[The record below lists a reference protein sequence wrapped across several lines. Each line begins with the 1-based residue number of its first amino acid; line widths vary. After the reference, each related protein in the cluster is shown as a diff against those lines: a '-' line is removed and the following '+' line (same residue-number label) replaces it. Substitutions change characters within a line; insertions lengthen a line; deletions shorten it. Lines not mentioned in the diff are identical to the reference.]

1 MTNIQS
7 ADVSASVRS
16 DFNFDVEKYPLSAVM
31 GTEVLPTDQYG
42 LFRSDTGYLNGVKS
56 VSPRYVPHTTD
67 DVCALVDAAGEA
79 FDGEIACDTHF
90 RNGHYVSIAPTAE
103 QRRSI
108 FKDRDTDNVW
118 PRVMINAG
126 YDGKAFTATMGYF
139 RDACSNLAMMRMKE
153 GGMVYGGYSGM
164 VPGEG
169 HGMEDNVYMPIV
181 DRKEGDQVATLA
193 VSPDE
198 YIVDAATVAALGNG
212 SSDAG
217 AKVLDETIKDIRQE
231 AFGTTK
237 QPNQINGLA
246 SLQQALKS
254 NTG

>member
-1 MTNIQS
+1 MNINQ
-7 ADVSASVRS
+7 DIKETVR
-16 DFNFDVEKYPLSAVM
+16 LSALDNLAARAGITRQQVDNAKR
-31 GTEVLPTDQYG
+31 VLSTSNQ
-42 LFRSDTGYLNGVKS
+42 
-56 VSPRYVPHTTD
+56 
-67 DVCALVDAAGEA
+67 DAMERKM
-79 FDGEIACDTHF
+79 EQMQPP
-90 RNGHYVSIAPTAE
+90 PTAPMSPAPAQPMPSDPE
-103 QRRSI
+103 RMA
-108 FKDRDTDNVW
+108 
-118 PRVMINAG
+118 RVKAVQNALRTESQL
-126 YDGKAFTATMGYF
+126 D
-139 RDACSNLAMMRMKE
+139 NLAMMKMRQAKE

-169 HGMEDNVYMPIV
+169 HGMQDNVYMPIV
-181 DRKEGDQVATLA
+181 DRAEGQQVATLA

-246 SLQQALKS
+246 SLQQALES
-254 NTG
+254 NMG

>member
-1 MTNIQS
+1 MNINQ
-7 ADVSASVRS
+7 DIKETVR
-16 DFNFDVEKYPLSAVM
+16 LSALDNLAARAGITREQVDNAKKVLSTSNQAAM
-31 GTEVLPTDQYG
+31 EREMQQMQPPPMAPMSPAPAQPMPSDPERMARVKAVQNALRTESQLD
-42 LFRSDTGYLNGVKS
+42 
-56 VSPRYVPHTTD
+56 
-67 DVCALVDAAGEA
+67 
-79 FDGEIACDTHF
+79 
-90 RNGHYVSIAPTAE
+90 
-103 QRRSI
+103 
-108 FKDRDTDNVW
+108 
-118 PRVMINAG
+118 
-126 YDGKAFTATMGYF
+126 
-139 RDACSNLAMMRMKE
+139 NLAMMKMRQAKE

-169 HGMEDNVYMPIV
+169 HGMQDNVYMPIV
-181 DRKEGDQVATLA
+181 DRAEGQQVATLA

-254 NTG
+254 NIG

>member
-1 MTNIQS
+1 MNINK
-7 ADVSASVRS
+7 DIKETVR
-16 DFNFDVEKYPLSAVM
+16 LSALDNLAARAGISREQVDNAKRVLATSNQDAM
-31 GTEVLPTDQYG
+31 EREMEQMQPPPMAPMSPAPAQPMPSDPQRMARVKAVQDALRTESQLD
-42 LFRSDTGYLNGVKS
+42 
-56 VSPRYVPHTTD
+56 
-67 DVCALVDAAGEA
+67 
-79 FDGEIACDTHF
+79 
-90 RNGHYVSIAPTAE
+90 
-103 QRRSI
+103 
-108 FKDRDTDNVW
+108 
-118 PRVMINAG
+118 
-126 YDGKAFTATMGYF
+126 
-139 RDACSNLAMMRMKE
+139 NLAMMKMRQARE

-169 HGMEDNVYMPIV
+169 HGMQDNVYMPIV
-181 DRKEGDQVATLA
+181 DRAEGQQVATLA

-217 AKVLDETIKDIRQE
+217 AKVLDETIKDIREE

-254 NTG
+254 NIG

>member
-1 MTNIQS
+1 MNINK
-7 ADVSASVRS
+7 DIKETIR
-16 DFNFDVEKYPLSAVM
+16 LSALDNLLARAGVTRVQLNSAKDILTLSNRDAM
-31 GTEVLPTDQYG
+31 EKEMEEQAGAVPMQMPPQQTRPPVQPMP
-42 LFRSDTGYLNGVKS
+42 SDPRRMAGVKA
-56 VSPRYVPHTTD
+56 VQD
-67 DVCALVDAAGEA
+67 ALRTESQLD
-79 FDGEIACDTHF
+79 
-90 RNGHYVSIAPTAE
+90 
-103 QRRSI
+103 
-108 FKDRDTDNVW
+108 
-118 PRVMINAG
+118 
-126 YDGKAFTATMGYF
+126 
-139 RDACSNLAMMRMKE
+139 NLAMMRMRQARG
-153 GGMVYGGYSGM
+153 GGMAYKGYSGM

-169 HGMEDNVYMPIV
+169 HGMQDNVYMPIV
-181 DRKEGDQVATLA
+181 DRAEGQQVATLA

-254 NTG
+254 NIG

>member
-1 MTNIQS
+1 MNINK
-7 ADVSASVRS
+7 DIKETVR
-16 DFNFDVEKYPLSAVM
+16 LSALDNLAARAGITRQQVDDAKRILTISNQDAM
-31 GTEVLPTDQYG
+31 HREMEQMHPPAMAPMSPPPAQPMPSDPQRMAKVKAVQDALRTESQLD
-42 LFRSDTGYLNGVKS
+42 
-56 VSPRYVPHTTD
+56 
-67 DVCALVDAAGEA
+67 
-79 FDGEIACDTHF
+79 
-90 RNGHYVSIAPTAE
+90 
-103 QRRSI
+103 
-108 FKDRDTDNVW
+108 
-118 PRVMINAG
+118 
-126 YDGKAFTATMGYF
+126 
-139 RDACSNLAMMRMKE
+139 NLAMMRMKE

-181 DRKEGDQVATLA
+181 DRKEGEQVATLA

-212 SSDAG
+212 RTDAG

>member
-1 MTNIQS
+1 MNINK
-7 ADVSASVRS
+7 DIKETVR
-16 DFNFDVEKYPLSAVM
+16 LSALDNLAARAGITRQQVDDAKRILTISNQDAM
-31 GTEVLPTDQYG
+31 QREMEQMQPPAMAPMSPPPAQPMPSDPQRMAKVKAVQDALRTESQLD
-42 LFRSDTGYLNGVKS
+42 
-56 VSPRYVPHTTD
+56 
-67 DVCALVDAAGEA
+67 
-79 FDGEIACDTHF
+79 
-90 RNGHYVSIAPTAE
+90 
-103 QRRSI
+103 
-108 FKDRDTDNVW
+108 
-118 PRVMINAG
+118 
-126 YDGKAFTATMGYF
+126 
-139 RDACSNLAMMRMKE
+139 NLAMMRMKE

-181 DRKEGDQVATLA
+181 DRKEGEQVATLA

-237 QPNQINGLA
+237 QPNQLNGLA

-254 NTG
+254 NIG

>member
-1 MTNIQS
+1 MNINK
-7 ADVSASVRS
+7 DIK
-16 DFNFDVEKYPLSAVM
+16 ETIKLSALDNLLVRAGVTKVQLNSAKNILTISNQDAAEREM
-31 GTEVLPTDQYG
+31 EEQAGAVPMQMPPQQTRPPVQPMP
-42 LFRSDTGYLNGVKS
+42 SDPRRMAGVKA
-56 VSPRYVPHTTD
+56 VQD
-67 DVCALVDAAGEA
+67 ALRTESQLD
-79 FDGEIACDTHF
+79 
-90 RNGHYVSIAPTAE
+90 
-103 QRRSI
+103 
-108 FKDRDTDNVW
+108 
-118 PRVMINAG
+118 
-126 YDGKAFTATMGYF
+126 
-139 RDACSNLAMMRMKE
+139 NLAMMRMRQARG
-153 GGMVYGGYSGM
+153 GGMVYKGYSGM

-169 HGMEDNVYMPIV
+169 HGMQDNVYMPIV
-181 DRKEGDQVATLA
+181 DRAEGQQVATLA

-254 NTG
+254 NIE

>member
-1 MTNIQS
+1 MNINK
-7 ADVSASVRS
+7 DIKETVR
-16 DFNFDVEKYPLSAVM
+16 LSALDNLAARAGITRQQVDDAKRILTISNQDAM
-31 GTEVLPTDQYG
+31 QKEMEQMQPQAMAPMSPPPAQPMPSDPQRMAKVKAVQDALRTESQLD
-42 LFRSDTGYLNGVKS
+42 
-56 VSPRYVPHTTD
+56 
-67 DVCALVDAAGEA
+67 
-79 FDGEIACDTHF
+79 
-90 RNGHYVSIAPTAE
+90 
-103 QRRSI
+103 
-108 FKDRDTDNVW
+108 
-118 PRVMINAG
+118 
-126 YDGKAFTATMGYF
+126 
-139 RDACSNLAMMRMKE
+139 NLAMMRMKE

-181 DRKEGDQVATLA
+181 DREEGEQVATLA

-254 NTG
+254 NIG

>member
-1 MTNIQS
+1 MNINK
-7 ADVSASVRS
+7 DIKETVR
-16 DFNFDVEKYPLSAVM
+16 LSALDNLAARAGITRQQVDDAKRNLTISNQDAM
-31 GTEVLPTDQYG
+31 QREMEQMQPPAMAPMSPPPAQPMPSDPQRMAKVKAVQDALRTESQLD
-42 LFRSDTGYLNGVKS
+42 
-56 VSPRYVPHTTD
+56 
-67 DVCALVDAAGEA
+67 
-79 FDGEIACDTHF
+79 
-90 RNGHYVSIAPTAE
+90 
-103 QRRSI
+103 
-108 FKDRDTDNVW
+108 
-118 PRVMINAG
+118 
-126 YDGKAFTATMGYF
+126 
-139 RDACSNLAMMRMKE
+139 NLAMMRMKE

-181 DRKEGDQVATLA
+181 DRKEGEQVATLA

-254 NTG
+254 NIG

>member
-1 MTNIQS
+1 MNINK
-7 ADVSASVRS
+7 DIKETVR
-16 DFNFDVEKYPLSAVM
+16 LSALDNLAARAGITREQVDVAK
-31 GTEVLPTDQYG
+31 EVLSFSNQDAMQREMEQMQPPPMAPMSPPPAQPMP
-42 LFRSDTGYLNGVKS
+42 SDPQRMARVKA
-56 VSPRYVPHTTD
+56 VQD
-67 DVCALVDAAGEA
+67 ALRTESQLD
-79 FDGEIACDTHF
+79 
-90 RNGHYVSIAPTAE
+90 
-103 QRRSI
+103 
-108 FKDRDTDNVW
+108 
-118 PRVMINAG
+118 
-126 YDGKAFTATMGYF
+126 
-139 RDACSNLAMMRMKE
+139 NLAMMKMRQARE

-169 HGMEDNVYMPIV
+169 HGMQDNVYMPIV
-181 DRKEGDQVATLA
+181 DRAEGQQVATLA

-254 NTG
+254 NIG

>member
-1 MTNIQS
+1 MNINK
-7 ADVSASVRS
+7 DIKETVRLSVL
-16 DFNFDVEKYPLSAVM
+16 DNL
-31 GTEVLPTDQYG
+31 
-42 LFRSDTGYLNGVKS
+42 
-56 VSPRYVPHTTD
+56 
-67 DVCALVDAAGEA
+67 ALRAGITREQVDAAKRILTISNQDAMQKEM
-79 FDGEIACDTHF
+79 
-90 RNGHYVSIAPTAE
+90 E
-103 QRRSI
+103 QGTGIPMTIPSMPPLTSPMPSDPRR
-108 FKDRDTDNVW
+108 
-118 PRVMINAG
+118 MAG
-126 YDGKAFTATMGYF
+126 VKAVQSALRTESPL
-139 RDACSNLAMMRMKE
+139 DNLAMMRMKE

-181 DRKEGDQVATLA
+181 DRKEGEQVATLA

-254 NTG
+254 NIG

>member
-1 MTNIQS
+1 MNINK
-7 ADVSASVRS
+7 DIKETIR
-16 DFNFDVEKYPLSAVM
+16 LSALDNLLARAGVTRVQLNSAKDILTLSNRDAM
-31 GTEVLPTDQYG
+31 EREMEEQAGAVPMQIPPQQTRPPVQPMP
-42 LFRSDTGYLNGVKS
+42 SDPRRMAGVKA
-56 VSPRYVPHTTD
+56 VQD
-67 DVCALVDAAGEA
+67 ALRTESQLD
-79 FDGEIACDTHF
+79 
-90 RNGHYVSIAPTAE
+90 
-103 QRRSI
+103 
-108 FKDRDTDNVW
+108 
-118 PRVMINAG
+118 
-126 YDGKAFTATMGYF
+126 
-139 RDACSNLAMMRMKE
+139 NLAMMRMRQARG
-153 GGMVYGGYSGM
+153 GGMAYKGYSGM

-169 HGMEDNVYMPIV
+169 HGMQDNVYMPIV
-181 DRKEGDQVATLA
+181 DRAEGQQVATLA

-254 NTG
+254 NIG

>member
-1 MTNIQS
+1 MNINK
-7 ADVSASVRS
+7 DIKETVR
-16 DFNFDVEKYPLSAVM
+16 LSALDNLAARAGITRNQVM
-31 GTEVLPTDQYG
+31 QAKNILTLSNQDAMEREMEEQAGAVPMQVPPQQTRPPVQPMPSDPRRMARVKAIQDALRTESQLD
-42 LFRSDTGYLNGVKS
+42 
-56 VSPRYVPHTTD
+56 
-67 DVCALVDAAGEA
+67 
-79 FDGEIACDTHF
+79 
-90 RNGHYVSIAPTAE
+90 
-103 QRRSI
+103 
-108 FKDRDTDNVW
+108 
-118 PRVMINAG
+118 
-126 YDGKAFTATMGYF
+126 
-139 RDACSNLAMMRMKE
+139 NLAMMRMRQARG
-153 GGMVYGGYSGM
+153 GGMAYKGYSGM

-169 HGMEDNVYMPIV
+169 HGMQDNVYMPIV
-181 DRKEGDQVATLA
+181 DRAEGQQVATLA

-254 NTG
+254 NIG

>member
-1 MTNIQS
+1 MNINK
-7 ADVSASVRS
+7 DIK
-16 DFNFDVEKYPLSAVM
+16 ETIKLSALDNLLVRAGVTKVQLNSAKNILTISNQDAAEREM
-31 GTEVLPTDQYG
+31 EEQAGAVPMQMPPQQTRPPVQPTP
-42 LFRSDTGYLNGVKS
+42 SDPRRMAGVKA
-56 VSPRYVPHTTD
+56 VQD
-67 DVCALVDAAGEA
+67 ALRTESQLD
-79 FDGEIACDTHF
+79 
-90 RNGHYVSIAPTAE
+90 
-103 QRRSI
+103 
-108 FKDRDTDNVW
+108 
-118 PRVMINAG
+118 
-126 YDGKAFTATMGYF
+126 
-139 RDACSNLAMMRMKE
+139 NLAMMRMRQARG
-153 GGMVYGGYSGM
+153 GGMAYKGYSGM

-169 HGMEDNVYMPIV
+169 HGMQDNVYMPIV
-181 DRKEGDQVATLA
+181 DRAEGQQVATLA

-254 NTG
+254 NIG

>member
-1 MTNIQS
+1 MNINK
-7 ADVSASVRS
+7 DIKETVR
-16 DFNFDVEKYPLSAVM
+16 LSALDNLAARAGITREQVEDAKRILTISNQDAM
-31 GTEVLPTDQYG
+31 QKEMEQMQPQAMAPMSPPPSQPMPSDPERMAKVKAVQDALRTESQLD
-42 LFRSDTGYLNGVKS
+42 
-56 VSPRYVPHTTD
+56 
-67 DVCALVDAAGEA
+67 
-79 FDGEIACDTHF
+79 
-90 RNGHYVSIAPTAE
+90 
-103 QRRSI
+103 
-108 FKDRDTDNVW
+108 
-118 PRVMINAG
+118 
-126 YDGKAFTATMGYF
+126 
-139 RDACSNLAMMRMKE
+139 NLAMMRMKE

-231 AFGTTK
+231 AFGTTQ

-246 SLQQALKS
+246 SLQQSLKS

>member
-1 MTNIQS
+1 MNINKDIKDAFQLGLIQLLSRQGGMDQDDISLAVQLQKISNEDTIEKQEEENTGVPVAMSSMPPLTSPMPSDPRRMAGVKAVQS
-7 ADVSASVRS
+7 ALRTES
-16 DFNFDVEKYPLSAVM
+16 PL
-31 GTEVLPTDQYG
+31 D
-42 LFRSDTGYLNGVKS
+42 
-56 VSPRYVPHTTD
+56 
-67 DVCALVDAAGEA
+67 
-79 FDGEIACDTHF
+79 
-90 RNGHYVSIAPTAE
+90 
-103 QRRSI
+103 
-108 FKDRDTDNVW
+108 
-118 PRVMINAG
+118 
-126 YDGKAFTATMGYF
+126 
-139 RDACSNLAMMRMKE
+139 NLAMMRMKE

-181 DRKEGDQVATLA
+181 DRKEGEQVATLA
-193 VSPDE
+193 VSRDE

-246 SLQQALKS
+246 SLQQALKL

>member
-1 MTNIQS
+1 LLARAGVTRAQLNS
-7 ADVSASVRS
+7 AKDILTLSNRDAMEREMEEQAGAVPMQMPPEQTRPPVQPMPS
-16 DFNFDVEKYPLSAVM
+16 DPRRMA
-31 GTEVLPTDQYG
+31 
-42 LFRSDTGYLNGVKS
+42 GVKA
-56 VSPRYVPHTTD
+56 VQD
-67 DVCALVDAAGEA
+67 ALRTESQLD
-79 FDGEIACDTHF
+79 
-90 RNGHYVSIAPTAE
+90 
-103 QRRSI
+103 
-108 FKDRDTDNVW
+108 
-118 PRVMINAG
+118 
-126 YDGKAFTATMGYF
+126 
-139 RDACSNLAMMRMKE
+139 NLAMMRMRQARG
-153 GGMVYGGYSGM
+153 GGMAYKGYSGM

-169 HGMEDNVYMPIV
+169 HGMQDNVYMPIV
-181 DRKEGDQVATLA
+181 DRAEGQQVATLA

-254 NTG
+254 NIG

>member
-1 MTNIQS
+1 MNINK
-7 ADVSASVRS
+7 DIKETVR
-16 DFNFDVEKYPLSAVM
+16 LSALDNRAASAGITRQQVDDAKRILTISNQDAM
-31 GTEVLPTDQYG
+31 QKEMEQMQPQAMAPMSPPPAQPMPSDPQRMAKVKAVQDALRTESQLD
-42 LFRSDTGYLNGVKS
+42 
-56 VSPRYVPHTTD
+56 
-67 DVCALVDAAGEA
+67 
-79 FDGEIACDTHF
+79 
-90 RNGHYVSIAPTAE
+90 
-103 QRRSI
+103 
-108 FKDRDTDNVW
+108 
-118 PRVMINAG
+118 
-126 YDGKAFTATMGYF
+126 
-139 RDACSNLAMMRMKE
+139 NLAMMRMKE

-181 DRKEGDQVATLA
+181 DRKEGEQVATLA

-254 NTG
+254 NIG

>member
-1 MTNIQS
+1 MNINK
-7 ADVSASVRS
+7 DIKETVR
-16 DFNFDVEKYPLSAVM
+16 LSALDNLAARAGISREQVDSAKKM
-31 GTEVLPTDQYG
+31 LTISNQDAMEREMEQMQPPPMAPASPPPAQPMPSDPRRMAGVRAVQDALRTESQLD
-42 LFRSDTGYLNGVKS
+42 
-56 VSPRYVPHTTD
+56 
-67 DVCALVDAAGEA
+67 
-79 FDGEIACDTHF
+79 
-90 RNGHYVSIAPTAE
+90 
-103 QRRSI
+103 
-108 FKDRDTDNVW
+108 
-118 PRVMINAG
+118 
-126 YDGKAFTATMGYF
+126 
-139 RDACSNLAMMRMKE
+139 NLAMMRMKE

-169 HGMEDNVYMPIV
+169 HGMQDNVYMPIV
-181 DRKEGDQVATLA
+181 DRAEGQQVATLA

-231 AFGTTK
+231 AFGTTE

-254 NTG
+254 NIG

>member
-1 MTNIQS
+1 MNINK
-7 ADVSASVRS
+7 DIKETVR
-16 DFNFDVEKYPLSAVM
+16 LSALDNLAARAGITRQQVDDAKRILTISNQDAM
-31 GTEVLPTDQYG
+31 QRKMEQMQPPAMAPMSPPPAQPMPSDPQRMAKVKAVQDALRTESQLD
-42 LFRSDTGYLNGVKS
+42 
-56 VSPRYVPHTTD
+56 
-67 DVCALVDAAGEA
+67 
-79 FDGEIACDTHF
+79 
-90 RNGHYVSIAPTAE
+90 
-103 QRRSI
+103 
-108 FKDRDTDNVW
+108 
-118 PRVMINAG
+118 
-126 YDGKAFTATMGYF
+126 
-139 RDACSNLAMMRMKE
+139 NLAMMRMKE

-169 HGMEDNVYMPIV
+169 HGMEDNVYMQIV
-181 DRKEGDQVATLA
+181 DRKEGEQVATLA

>member
-1 MTNIQS
+1 MNINKDIKETIRLSALDNLAARAGITREQVDVAKEVLAFSNQDAMQKEMEQGTGIPMTIPSMPPLTSPMPSDPRRMAGVKAVQS
-7 ADVSASVRS
+7 ALRTES
-16 DFNFDVEKYPLSAVM
+16 PL
-31 GTEVLPTDQYG
+31 D
-42 LFRSDTGYLNGVKS
+42 
-56 VSPRYVPHTTD
+56 
-67 DVCALVDAAGEA
+67 
-79 FDGEIACDTHF
+79 
-90 RNGHYVSIAPTAE
+90 
-103 QRRSI
+103 
-108 FKDRDTDNVW
+108 
-118 PRVMINAG
+118 
-126 YDGKAFTATMGYF
+126 
-139 RDACSNLAMMRMKE
+139 NLAMMKMRQAKE

-169 HGMEDNVYMPIV
+169 HGMQDNVYMPIV
-181 DRKEGDQVATLA
+181 DRKEGEQVATLA

-246 SLQQALKS
+246 SLQQALES
-254 NTG
+254 NIG

>member
-1 MTNIQS
+1 MNINK
-7 ADVSASVRS
+7 DIKETVR
-16 DFNFDVEKYPLSAVM
+16 LSALDNLAARAGITRQQVDDAKRILTISNQDAM
-31 GTEVLPTDQYG
+31 QREMEQMQPPAMAPMSPPPAQPMPSDPQRMAKVKAVQDALRTESQLD
-42 LFRSDTGYLNGVKS
+42 
-56 VSPRYVPHTTD
+56 
-67 DVCALVDAAGEA
+67 
-79 FDGEIACDTHF
+79 
-90 RNGHYVSIAPTAE
+90 
-103 QRRSI
+103 
-108 FKDRDTDNVW
+108 
-118 PRVMINAG
+118 
-126 YDGKAFTATMGYF
+126 
-139 RDACSNLAMMRMKE
+139 NLAMMRMKE

-181 DRKEGDQVATLA
+181 DRKEGEQVATLA

>member
-1 MTNIQS
+1 MNINK
-7 ADVSASVRS
+7 DIKETIR
-16 DFNFDVEKYPLSAVM
+16 LSALDNLLARAGVTRVQLNSAKDILTLSNRDAM
-31 GTEVLPTDQYG
+31 EREMEKQAGAVPMQMPPEQTRPPVQPMP
-42 LFRSDTGYLNGVKS
+42 SDPRRMAGVKA
-56 VSPRYVPHTTD
+56 VQD
-67 DVCALVDAAGEA
+67 ALRTESQLD
-79 FDGEIACDTHF
+79 
-90 RNGHYVSIAPTAE
+90 
-103 QRRSI
+103 
-108 FKDRDTDNVW
+108 
-118 PRVMINAG
+118 
-126 YDGKAFTATMGYF
+126 
-139 RDACSNLAMMRMKE
+139 NLAMMRMRQARG
-153 GGMVYGGYSGM
+153 GGMAYKGYSGM

-169 HGMEDNVYMPIV
+169 HGMQDNVYMPIV
-181 DRKEGDQVATLA
+181 DRAEGQQVATLA

-254 NTG
+254 NIE

>member
-1 MTNIQS
+1 MNINK
-7 ADVSASVRS
+7 DIKETVR
-16 DFNFDVEKYPLSAVM
+16 LSALDNLAARAGITRQQVDDAKRILTISNQDAM
-31 GTEVLPTDQYG
+31 QKEMEQMQPQAMAPMSPPPAQPMPSDPQRMAKVKAVQDALRTESQLD
-42 LFRSDTGYLNGVKS
+42 
-56 VSPRYVPHTTD
+56 
-67 DVCALVDAAGEA
+67 
-79 FDGEIACDTHF
+79 
-90 RNGHYVSIAPTAE
+90 
-103 QRRSI
+103 
-108 FKDRDTDNVW
+108 
-118 PRVMINAG
+118 
-126 YDGKAFTATMGYF
+126 
-139 RDACSNLAMMRMKE
+139 NLAMMRMKE

-181 DRKEGDQVATLA
+181 DRKEGEQVATLA

-254 NTG
+254 NIR

>member
-1 MTNIQS
+1 MNINK
-7 ADVSASVRS
+7 DIKETVR
-16 DFNFDVEKYPLSAVM
+16 LSALDNLAARAGITRQQVDDAKRILTISNQDAM
-31 GTEVLPTDQYG
+31 QKEMEQMQPPAMAPMSPPPAQPMPSDPQRMAKVKAVQDALRTESQLD
-42 LFRSDTGYLNGVKS
+42 
-56 VSPRYVPHTTD
+56 
-67 DVCALVDAAGEA
+67 
-79 FDGEIACDTHF
+79 
-90 RNGHYVSIAPTAE
+90 
-103 QRRSI
+103 
-108 FKDRDTDNVW
+108 
-118 PRVMINAG
+118 
-126 YDGKAFTATMGYF
+126 
-139 RDACSNLAMMRMKE
+139 NLAMMRMKE

-181 DRKEGDQVATLA
+181 DRKEGEQVATLA

-246 SLQQALKS
+246 SLQQALES
-254 NTG
+254 NIG